1 MKNLG
6 SPIAQGGSGE
16 VYAWNQKQVL
26 KLFYAWCSPNVV
38 RREMKNAQVVASKNF
53 PTPKVI
59 GPKKIDGRLG
69 IIYERLHGPTMW
81 SLLSTKPWR
90 LFSLARQFAELHSQM
105 HQQEGHGLR
114 SVHAS
119 FRKNIEEVEHLSSTQ
134 KSDIRQ
140 LLNTLPDGTT
150 LCHGDFHPEQVLL
163 TAQGPMVVDWT
174 NAHQG
179 NPLCDVAITYIDL
192 TIGELVDEG
201 FITQILEKVV
211 LGFFCRAYLT
221 RYLELNPTVT
231 QQQIKTWMILAAVA
245 RLEQGI
251 PGEQQA
257 LLNLVESNLQ
267 EVVRSQKSEK
277 SHKDAFYQ

>member
-6 SPIAQGGSGE
+6 ARIAQGRSAE
-16 VYAWNQKQVL
+16 VYAWNEKQVL

-38 RREMKNAQVVASKNF
+38 RQEMKNATVAGSKNF

-59 GPKKIDGRLG
+59 GRKKIDGRLG
-69 IIYERLHGPTMW
+69 IIYERVDGPTML
-81 SLLSTKPWR
+81 SMLSTKPWR

-105 HQQEGHGLR
+105 HEEKVSGLR
-114 SVHAS
+114 SVHS
-119 FRKNIEEVEHLSSTQ
+119 SLRKSIEEVEHLSSTQ

-150 LCHGDFHPEQVLL
+150 LCHGDFHPDQVLL
-163 TAQGPMVVDWT
+163 TAQGPMIVDWT
-174 NAHQG
+174 DAHQG
-179 NPLCDVAITYIDL
+179 NPLADVAITSIAL
-192 TIGELVDEG
+192 TIGQLVEASWAMR
-201 FITQILEKVV
+201 TLTT
-211 LGFFCRAYLT
+211 LARGFFYRIYLT

-245 RLEQGI
+245 RLEQDI

-257 LLNLVESNLQ
+257 LLNLVEANLQ
-267 EVVRSQKSEK
+267 EVMP
-277 SHKDAFYQ
+277 